1 MNIERNLI
9 IAVLKLTRNG
19 SVSHKLINKEANI
32 PLQNCRKL
40 LSKLQNDGLVY
51 VNEGFVE
58 ADGAQRLKLAVKA
71 INLGADIETVSILLR
86 WQEFE
91 EIAATALE
99 RNGYSVARNIHFS
112 YAGRK
117 WEMDVVGCR
126 KPIALCIDC
135 KHWHRA
141 ISPSA
146 LKVIVEEQTQRTWAF
161 AEALP
166 TLADKVECITWGNM
180 KLIPAVLSL
189 VAGKF
194 KFYDNVPVVPVLQ
207 LQDFIN
213 QLPAY
218 INALRYF
225 TKP

>member
-1 MNIERNLI
+1 M
-9 IAVLKLTRNG
+9 
-19 SVSHKLINKEANI
+19 
-32 PLQNCRKL
+32 
-40 LSKLQNDGLVY
+40 QNDGFIY
-51 VNEGFVE
+51 VKGALVE
-58 ADGAQRLKLAVKA
+58 ADGTQRLKLAVKA
-71 INLGADIETVSILLR
+71 LSLGADIETVSAFLQWR
-86 WQEFE
+86 EFE

-99 RNGYSVARNIHFS
+99 RNGYSVSKNIHFS
-112 YAGRK
+112 YAGRR

-126 KPIALCIDC
+126 KPIVLCIDC

-146 LKVIVEEQTQRTWAF
+146 LKTVVAEQTQRTWAF

-166 TLADKVECITWGNM
+166 TLAGKVECAMWDSACLVPT
-180 KLIPAVLSL
+180 VLSL

-194 KFYDNVPVVPVLQ
+194 KFYDNVPIVPVLQ

-218 INALRYF
+218 VESLRHF
-225 TKP
+225 KKP